1 MAKRPLNLG
10 GAAPARAGHA
20 FENKTRAELE
30 RAGWYVVATP
40 PANDRG
46 IDLIAVKRVPGTV
59 PSFCLVLAV
68 QCKRDGYMS
77 PAEREQLFKVAAE
90 GLMPVL
96 ASRDPYGDVMFRELF
111 APLEL
116 PARGFRR
123 FVLSELQWR
132 IDRCIT

>member
-46 IDLIAVKRVPGTV
+46 IDLIAVKRLPGTV
-59 PSFCLVLAV
+59 PSLCSVLAV
-68 QCKRDGYMS
+68 QCKRNGYMA
-77 PAEREQLFKVAAE
+77 PAERESFFKVAAA
-90 GLMPVL
+90 GLAPVL
-96 ASRDPYGDVMFRELF
+96 AGSNGAGGVIF
-111 APLEL
+111 LEL
-116 PARGFRR
+116 LNPYAAPAVGYRR
-123 FVLSELQWR
+123 
-132 IDRCIT
+132 ITLEEG